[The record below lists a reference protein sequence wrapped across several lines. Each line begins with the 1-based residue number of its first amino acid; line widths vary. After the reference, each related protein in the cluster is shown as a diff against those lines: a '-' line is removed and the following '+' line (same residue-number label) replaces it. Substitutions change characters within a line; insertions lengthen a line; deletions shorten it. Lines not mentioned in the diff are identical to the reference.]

1 MGMQRSTVTAGV
13 FGALSALAVMTANAG
28 PVGDQFRSGAFGVP
42 WSAKKAAIEAKY
54 PGGAWSADEKGHER
68 YCTKNRQSLLK
79 LPTQHQTRELC
90 FLMGSDGTV
99 ASATARMDA
108 TLPALLAVVNRSRTM
123 FGDFDAVRRDEAAIQ
138 SRWTAML
145 WTRDAPYVVQVASS
159 NDTNGSPT
167 EVTFTVADEAALYTG
182 GAERVSHRPSGM

>member
-1 MGMQRSTVTAGV
+1 MQRSTVSAGV
-13 FGALSALAVMTANAG
+13 LGALSALAAMSASAG
-28 PVGDQFRSGAFGVP
+28 SVGDQFRSGAFGVP
-42 WSAKKAAIEAKY
+42 WNAKKAAVEAKY
-54 PGGAWSADEKGHER
+54 PGGTWQVDEQGRDR
-68 YCTKNRQSLLK
+68 YCAANRQTLLK
-79 LPTQHQTRELC
+79 LPAQHQTRELC
-90 FLMGSDGTV
+90 FLIGSDGTV

-145 WTRDAPYVVQVASS
+145 WTKDSPYVVQVAST

-167 EVTFTVADEAALYTG
+167 DVTFTVADEAALYTG
-182 GAERVSHRPSGM
+182 GAERVSHRPAGM